1 MDGQSEAERGN
12 YTNNDIYKTRDNEG
26 LLFIWAYHLLQGLLE
41 VVNDASQ
48 RVTLL
53 DLHDLP
59 EIGPAVRAAEGQ
71 LRGVAHH
78 ALQTRHAD
86 AVAAL
91 QLARL
96 GKEVLAHRARE
107 EHLERSPLSIV
118 HLLSGFLRSG
128 SQWRIGE
135 GG

>member
-1 MDGQSEAERGN
+1 MSEHVGGVEMMSEHVRRVGM
-12 YTNNDIYKTRDNEG
+12 TRFLDRHGEE
-26 LLFIWAYHLLQGLLE
+26 LPEPA
-41 VVNDASQ
+41 Q
-48 RVTLL
+48 RVA
-53 DLHDLP
+53 DHPAHLHPLCSARGRIP
-59 EIGPAVRAAEGQ
+59 LHTHPA
-71 LRGVAHH
+71 VAHH

>member
-1 MDGQSEAERGN
+1 MS
-12 YTNNDIYKTRDNEG
+12 
-26 LLFIWAYHLLQGLLE
+26 AYRLLQGLLE
-41 VVNDASQ
+41 VVNDAGQ

-71 LRGVAHH
+71 LRGVADH

-91 QLARL
+91 QLAGL
-96 GKEVLAHRARE
+96 GEEVLAHRARQQ
-107 EHLERSPLSIV
+107 HLERSLLSVV
-118 HLLSGFLRSG
+118 HLLSAFLRYG